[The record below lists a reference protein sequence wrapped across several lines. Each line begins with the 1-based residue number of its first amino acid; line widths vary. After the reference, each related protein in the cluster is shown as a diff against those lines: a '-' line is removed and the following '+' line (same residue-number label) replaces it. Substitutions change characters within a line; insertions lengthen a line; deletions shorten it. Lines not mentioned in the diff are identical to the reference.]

1 MRVGKIRF
9 SLEDNSFW
17 KSCRMKK
24 EPSPYGGVL
33 AGMEAT
39 PTDSVSEPER
49 GFPES
54 YWGKETDAE
63 EMELWRDLKLR

>member
-1 MRVGKIRF
+1 MKVGEIRF

-49 GFPES
+49 GFP
-54 YWGKETDAE
+54 
-63 EMELWRDLKLR
+63 